1 MAIQTRI
8 QWGATG
14 HGLPLWAWPLFSIC
28 GFCKWSDEA
37 LLIVDANFFPDIQQL
52 VASLPFTSCECE
64 CSPTIS
70 ETYLRNTM
78 QESRLKGELARKYKL
93 ILKNSLCFEKSPDTF
108 HAGDVA

>member
-1 MAIQTRI
+1 MGSH
-8 QWGATG
+8 GARAP
-14 HGLPLWAWPLFSIC
+14 PLSLTFILYLRVLQMIS
-28 GFCKWSDEA
+28 EA